1 MEFYRGQVNRDDI
14 IQTLLEITPKVYGS
28 DNRKKSVYQALR
40 RVLLTMEG
48 QRLINV
54 CIELLQLEFS
64 CEVMENLFDICNKY
78 DGQEK
83 FIVYINFIIAKR
95 EFLSLEEC
103 NVLEKFLKEKKEN
116 FSCDV
121 VNYFYEIINKAKK
134 GRNNFIFSN
143 NNSSNQLLK
152 LGYKSCDSKF
162 FENINVSESSVH
174 KDIDLDLQK
183 ELEKKFD
190 ELFGSLDE
198 DETNIKE
205 ENSQQENLSKDDNVI
220 VLNDEDGN
228 DIKFDFLD
236 LIEYDGD
243 EFVVLL
249 PSDENADE
257 VVILKVEDGETED
270 TESYVSVDDDLV
282 LNNVFSIFKERFKE
296 EFHFCESNE

>member
-143 NNSSNQLLK
+143 KETS
-152 LGYKSCDSKF
+152 YEKST
-162 FENINVSESSVH
+162 IN
-174 KDIDLDLQK
+174 
-183 ELEKKFD
+183 
-190 ELFGSLDE
+190 
-198 DETNIKE
+198 
-205 ENSQQENLSKDDNVI
+205 
-220 VLNDEDGN
+220 
-228 DIKFDFLD
+228 
-236 LIEYDGD
+236 
-243 EFVVLL
+243 
-249 PSDENADE
+249 
-257 VVILKVEDGETED
+257 
-270 TESYVSVDDDLV
+270 
-282 LNNVFSIFKERFKE
+282 
-296 EFHFCESNE
+296 